1 MTMAQTTMIGASLAI
16 LIYIA
21 VVATGSLA
29 SQDNKDAFT
38 LQSESDAAM
47 RERIETNLNYIHS
60 SDTNRASSTVLLN
73 GITLRDGEFL
83 ILYDSTPYASKGHVA
98 LTLPCNADN
107 PRNPLFQV
115 LVGRAPD
122 LTAMPLGYIE
132 QISRAPDMCVYHTQF
147 GFGDPVTDVM
157 VKNVSG
163 EDVSFR
169 GPHAVTLAT
178 HESFVPTAP
187 SFKDIQHQQGY

>member
-47 RERIETNLNYIHS
+47 RDRIETNLSYIHS

-98 LTLPCNADN
+98 LNLPCNADN

-122 LTAMPLGYIE
+122 IAPMPLGYLE
-132 QISRAPDMCVYHTQF
+132 QISSAPDMCVYHTQF
-147 GFGDPVTDVM
+147 GFGDPVTDVV

-169 GPHAVTLAT
+169 GPHSITLTT
-178 HESFVPTAP
+178 HESFVPTVP